1 MSQEWT
7 DWCEASGSFELVDG
21 KEDSALYAARQCIS
35 AGAGKQ
41 KSEGRLSDAHRILA
55 KVLNERGVYE
65 EALSHAKE
73 ATVLMP
79 DLAPSYDEQAV
90 ALLGLRRNQ
99 EAINASKQAIRL
111 SDGKYGIMHFHL
123 GSAYYQTENWQFA
136 KQSYEKAAELMP
148 TSDAA
153 AYNVG
158 LCMQRLTF
166 YLDAASWYEEAL
178 RRNPKRTERQQL
190 LDKIAA
196 LRR

>member
-1 MSQEWT
+1 
-7 DWCEASGSFELVDG
+7 
-21 KEDSALYAARQCIS
+21 
-35 AGAGKQ
+35 
-41 KSEGRLSDAHRILA
+41 
-55 KVLNERGVYE
+55 
-65 EALSHAKE
+65 
-73 ATVLMP
+73 
-79 DLAPSYDEQAV
+79 
-90 ALLGLRRNQ
+90 
-99 EAINASKQAIRL
+99 
-111 SDGKYGIMHFHL
+111 MHFHL